1 MIYLFL
7 LLFALFY
14 LLPLYVVLV
23 NSAKP
28 LSEIKGGGMMRLPD
42 VWTGEPWRQ
51 AWSQT
56 QVGVDAT
63 GLRPYFWNSVKMVVP
78 AVFLSTMLGA
88 LNGYVLTKRRFKGD
102 TLIFG
107 LMLLACFIPFQIILI
122 PMARAV
128 GILGLS
134 GTTSGLVLVHLI
146 YGLGFTTLFFRND
159 YAALPTELNRAAQID

>member
-1 MIYLFL
+1 
-7 LLFALFY
+7 
-14 LLPLYVVLV
+14 
-23 NSAKP
+23 
-28 LSEIKGGGMMRLPD
+28 MMRLPD
-42 VWTGEPWRQ
+42 VWTPEPWRQ

-56 QVGVDAT
+56 RVGVDAT
-63 GLRPYFWNSVKMVVP
+63 GPRPYFRNSVKVVVP
-78 AVFLSTMLGA
+78 AAFLSIMPGA
-88 LNGYVLTKRRFKGD
+88 LNGYVLTKWRLRGD

-107 LMLLACFIPFQIILI
+107 LMLLACFIPFQIIPI